1 MLFDF
6 ATLPAANRY
15 KLLTATVV
23 PRPIAWV
30 VSRDTEGRNNAAPF
44 SFFNVFSA
52 NPPVICIGIGAA
64 SPGQSKD
71 TAANIRATQGF
82 VVNLVPYDL
91 VDAMHVTAI
100 EFPSGADE
108 LEQAGLTTLAS
119 QFVAPP
125 RIAASPVAL
134 ECTLM
139 QAIDLGENQSLILGR
154 VLAMHVRDDCVL
166 DAGRCHI
173 DTPRLDLVGRM
184 HGGGGYLR
192 TTGSGLFER
201 ARRNLAE
208 WIRPS

>member
-6 ATLPAANRY
+6 AALPAADRY

-30 VSRDTEGRNNAAPF
+30 VSRDAEGRANAAPF
-44 SFFNVFSA
+44 SFFNVFSSD
-52 NPPVICIGIGAA
+52 PPVICLGIGGVA
-64 SPGQSKD
+64 PGQSKD
-71 TAANIRATQGF
+71 TAANIRATEGF
-82 VVNLVPYDL
+82 VVNLVPHDL
-91 VDAMHVTAI
+91 MDAMHVTAI
-100 EFPSGADE
+100 DFPPGTDE
-108 LEQAGLTTLAS
+108 LDQAGLATVAS
-119 QFVAPP
+119 RFVAPP

-139 QAIDLGENQSLILGR
+139 QAIDLGDQSLILGR

-173 DTPRLDLVGRM
+173 NTPRLDLVGRM

-192 TTGSGLFER
+192 TTGGGFFER
-201 ARRNLAE
+201 ARLRLAD
-208 WIRPS
+208 WIRPG